1 MFTIKNCNIFLTFLI
16 YLHFNLVSSDLI
28 KYNKRIIQDAN
39 LLVVSRELIIKTEI
53 QSETKSCTYLQPDL
67 IKRYDYPAETH
78 KILAKDGFVLTAHRI
93 PKSGGQP
100 VLMVHGLFD
109 SSVAYVILGP
119 KKSLAYLLNDLGYDV
134 WLLNTR
140 GNRYSRKHKRF
151 HRYQPQFWD
160 FSFHELGI
168 YDIPAAIDYILARS
182 KGYQQVHYVGH
193 SQGTTSFFVM
203 GSERP
208 SYMKKVKLMTAL
220 APVAYF
226 DFIENPIALTFA
238 KYVPTLAVSNKKFKK
253 IEQLIFK
260 ALQLLAK
267 TFGIHE
273 FPPENEVWR
282 RLIYQL
288 CSFAFRNTCTYFLF
302 EIMGVDYQQY
312 NSSLTPLFLGH
323 TPAGSSTKSVEHYAQ
338 QIHSGGFYK
347 FNYHNVWENRRR
359 HGSDLPTQYNVVSI
373 DCKIALY
380 YGKNDRFTS
389 VKDVQRL
396 RDALPNVVHENLL
409 KSERYNHI
417 NFIYGNDVKTVLY
430 DEVIEVMR
438 KVDSGEL

>member
-1 MFTIKNCNIFLTFLI
+1 
-16 YLHFNLVSSDLI
+16 
-28 KYNKRIIQDAN
+28 
-39 LLVVSRELIIKTEI
+39 
-53 QSETKSCTYLQPDL
+53 

-93 PKSGGQP
+93 PKQGGQP

-109 SSVAYVILGP
+109 SSIAYVVLGP
-119 KKSLAYLLNDLGYDV
+119 KKSLAFLLNDLGYDV

-168 YDIPAAIDYILARS
+168 YDLPAAIDYILDRS

-193 SQGTTSFFVM
+193 SQGTTAFFVM
-203 GSERP
+203 GSERR

-238 KYVPTLAVSNKKFKK
+238 KYVPTLA
-253 IEQLIFK
+253 
-260 ALQLLAK
+260 LLAK

-302 EIMGVDYQQY
+302 ELMGVDYQQY

-359 HGSDLPTQYNVVSI
+359 HGSDLPTQYTVASI
-373 DCKIALY
+373 DCKVALY

>member
-1 MFTIKNCNIFLTFLI
+1 M
-16 YLHFNLVSSDLI
+16 
-28 KYNKRIIQDAN
+28 
-39 LLVVSRELIIKTEI
+39 
-53 QSETKSCTYLQPDL
+53 PDL
-67 IKRYDYPAETH
+67 IKKYDYPVETH

-93 PKSGGQP
+93 PKQGGQP

-109 SSVAYVILGP
+109 SSSAYAILGP
-119 KKSLAYLLNDLGYDV
+119 KKSLSFLLSDLGYDV
-134 WLLNTR
+134 WMLNTR

-168 YDIPAAIDYILARS
+168 YDIPAAIDYVLGRS
-182 KGYQQVHYVGH
+182 KDFQQVHYIGH

-238 KYVPTLAVSNKKFKK
+238 KYVPTLAK
-253 IEQLIFK
+253 
-260 ALQLLAK
+260 LAK

-273 FPPENEVWR
+273 LPPENEVWR
-282 RLIYQL
+282 KLVYQI
-288 CSFAFRNTCTYFLF
+288 CSFAFRNTCIYFMF
-302 EIMGVDYQQY
+302 EIMGIDYQQF

-323 TPAGSSTKSVEHYAQ
+323 TPAGSSVKSIEHYAQ

-347 FNYHNVWENRRR
+347 FNYNNIWENRRR
-359 HGSDLPTQYNVVSI
+359 HGSDIPTQYNVASV
-373 DCKIALY
+373 DCKVALY
-380 YGKNDRFTS
+380 YGKNDRLTS

-409 KSERYNHI
+409 ESERFNHI
-417 NFIYGNDVKTVLY
+417 NFIWGNDVKTMLY
-430 DEVIEVMR
+430 DEVIEVMQ